1 MHKTS
6 LQSSAVHLFVSSLCD
21 WWDVGQV
28 LIPDEFVSE
37 GCLAIVAKVLNASVR
52 AYLLELIFVGIV
64 SSSNYQAAKSSSK

>member
-1 MHKTS
+1 
-6 LQSSAVHLFVSSLCD
+6 
-21 WWDVGQV
+21 VGQV
-28 LIPDEFVSE
+28 LVPDEFVSE